1 MKSKTLITAL
11 SVAALALA
19 GCAGT
24 DTQSAG
30 KQLLPIFPD
39 GQDAGLPPMD
49 DDYHPAD
56 LDDDGF
62 DPMDGMGI
70 MEPGE
75 YEIYSMEGAHIVFDL
90 PSDPSSDELTEIEQY
105 RETVKADPATYIIAD
120 VDNREGTDSAS
131 MRSVS
136 VFDEDG
142 KEYEFTDADT
152 VISDWSAI
160 WSFDGETYDDE
171 YYMPDGT
178 ELTEDE
184 YYQLWDYEDEIL
196 DSLTS
201 SVSQAG
207 RETVI
212 LIYEGD
218 DLPNEFTRVAAA
230 VSGFD
235 EDAFP
240 TDW

>member
-1 MKSKTLITAL
+1 
-11 SVAALALA
+11 
-19 GCAGT
+19 
-24 DTQSAG
+24 
-30 KQLLPIFPD
+30 
-39 GQDAGLPPMD
+39 
-49 DDYHPAD
+49 
-56 LDDDGF
+56 
-62 DPMDGMGI
+62 
-70 MEPGE
+70 
-75 YEIYSMEGAHIVFDL
+75 MEGAHIVFDL
-90 PSDPSSDELTEIEQY
+90 PSDPSSDELTEIEEY
-105 RETVKADPATYIIAD
+105 RKTVKADPATYIIAD
-120 VDNREGTDSAS
+120 IDNREGTDSAS
-131 MRSVS
+131 VRCVS
-136 VFDEDG
+136 VFDEVG
-142 KEYEFTDADT
+142 KENELTEADT
-152 VISDWSAI
+152 VIMDWAGI
-160 WSFDGETYDDE
+160 YRIDCETDDDE

-218 DLPNEFTRVAAA
+218 DLPNEFTRVEAA

>member
-1 MKSKTLITAL
+1 MKTKTLITTL

-19 GCAGT
+19 GCASN

-30 KQLLPIFPD
+30 KTMQPLAPGFEDD
-39 GQDAGLPPMD
+39 GMPPMD
-49 DDYHPAD
+49 DDYHPAGI
-56 LDDDGF
+56 DDDGF

-70 MEPGE
+70 MEGGE
-75 YEIYSMEGAHIVFDL
+75 YEIYSMDGAHIVFDL
-90 PSDPSSDELTEIEQY
+90 PSDSSSDELKEIEQY
-105 RETVKADPATYIIAD
+105 RETLEADPVTYLIAD
-120 VDNREGTDSAS
+120 VDNRDGAASAS

-142 KEYEFTDADT
+142 KEYEFIEADT
-152 VISDWSAI
+152 AISDWSAI
-160 WSFDGETYDDE
+160 WAIDDDE

-178 ELTEDE
+178 EISEDE
-184 YYQLWDYEDEIL
+184 AYQLWDYEDDVTE
-196 DSLTS
+196 SLTTE
-201 SVSQAG
+201 VSQAG
-207 RETVI
+207 RETVV
-212 LIYEGD
+212 LMYEGD
-218 DLPNEFTRVAAA
+218 DLPDEFTRVAAS

>member
-1 MKSKTLITAL
+1 
-11 SVAALALA
+11 
-19 GCAGT
+19 
-24 DTQSAG
+24 
-30 KQLLPIFPD
+30 
-39 GQDAGLPPMD
+39 
-49 DDYHPAD
+49 
-56 LDDDGF
+56 
-62 DPMDGMGI
+62 
-70 MEPGE
+70 
-75 YEIYSMEGAHIVFDL
+75 
-90 PSDPSSDELTEIEQY
+90 
-105 RETVKADPATYIIAD
+105 
-120 VDNREGTDSAS
+120 

-160 WSFDGETYDDE
+160 WSFDGETYADE

-212 LIYEGD
+212 LIYED
-218 DLPNEFTRVAAA
+218 ADLKNVFSSEVAAGLGS
-230 VSGFD
+230 V
-235 EDAFP
+235 E
-240 TDW
+240 

>member
-39 GQDAGLPPMD
+39 FQDSGLPPMD
-49 DDYHPAD
+49 DDYHPAN

-62 DPMDGMGI
+62 DPMDGVGI

-105 RETVKADPATYIIAD
+105 RKDVQADPVTYIVAD
-120 VDNREGTDSAS
+120 VDNREGTDS
-131 MRSVS
+131 VNLYEVN

-142 KEYEFTDADT
+142 NKYEFSDLSEYVSDIAPETDIDGDSNAYKLQNGEIIDGDTGWDLYDKSIDLHNEYLHGAD
-152 VISDWSAI
+152 V
-160 WSFDGETYDDE
+160 GERKT
-171 YYMPDGT
+171 
-178 ELTEDE
+178 
-184 YYQLWDYEDEIL
+184 IIR
-196 DSLTS
+196 
-201 SVSQAG
+201 V
-207 RETVI
+207 
-212 LIYEGD
+212 YEGD
-218 DLPNEFTRVAAA
+218 DFPEEFTRVAVYPNGAFEEA
-230 VSGFD
+230 
-235 EDAFP
+235 EAFP
-240 TDW
+240 TDN